1 MWWTFFSEVLLAVA
15 TILAFVS
22 GGLIWTVLR

>member
-1 MWWTFFSEVLLAVA
+1 MIIA

-22 GGLIWTVLR
+22 GIMTGIVLWMVYEEYKHE